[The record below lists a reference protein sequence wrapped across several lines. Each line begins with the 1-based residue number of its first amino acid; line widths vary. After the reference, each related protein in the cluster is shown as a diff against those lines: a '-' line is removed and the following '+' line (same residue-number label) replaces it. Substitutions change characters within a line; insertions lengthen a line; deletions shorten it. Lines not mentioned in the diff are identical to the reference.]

1 MVRSVIAHHYLR
13 PVDHGGGV
21 KGEGVPP
28 RAQGVPLL
36 HQHGPLGGAPVE
48 LAEQVHRLPITD
60 DGSPGVA
67 DQQVAQ
73 GSGVVGLHVVDE
85 YIVQPPALEGVL
97 QVLEELVLDRPVHR
111 VEEHRLLIQQQVGVV
126 GHPPGDRVVT
136 FKAGALPVVA
146 ADPDQIL
153 CHVPHTM
160 HIINLLSYG
169 KSFCSFILPHR
180 LSRRNRPHYDFLV
193 LFCLCSRNWL
203 EGPTPQ
209 RERSP
214 RKRGFFSAGT
224 VFMPLRP
231 GRRPRSR
238 AVPSPWRRSLRRRN
252 TPGRRPPDRSASP
265 GRWPLSAPAA
275 GPAAAA
281 RSRPGC
287 K

>member
-1 MVRSVIAHHYLR
+1 MKVCR
-13 PVDHGGGV
+13 PG
-21 KGEGVPP
+21 
-28 RAQGVPLL
+28 AQGVPLL

-73 GSGVVGLHVVDE
+73 GGGVVGLHVVDE
-85 YIVQPPALEGVL
+85 HIVQLPAVQGVL
-97 QVLEELVLDRPVHR
+97 QILEELGLDRPVHR

-180 LSRRNRPHYDFLV
+180 LSRRNRPHYDFSFYFVCVPVTGWKDRRPKENGPRGKGV
-193 LFCLCSRNWL
+193 LF
-203 EGPTPQ
+203 
-209 RERSP
+209 
-214 RKRGFFSAGT
+214 RGDR
-224 VFMPLRP
+224 FMPSPPRP
-231 GRRPRSR
+231 QASITCCSISLASILTSAKYSR
-238 AVPSPWRRSLRRRN
+238 AK
-252 TPGRRPPDRSASP
+252 TA
-265 GRWPLSAPAA
+265 
-275 GPAAAA
+275 
-281 RSRPGC
+281 
-287 K
+287 